1 MPAKQPGWKSLPDT
15 RLELQFTD
23 AKPAY
28 SEPEA
33 VIEAN
38 RCLFC
43 YDAPCIKACPADID
57 IPAFIKKIATAN
69 IRGSAKTIFRAN
81 MLGSSTARV
90 CPVDVLCV
98 GACVLNDLNHQPIQ
112 IGRLQRFATESALA
126 SGNRSAQ
133 ELFPRKADIGKRVA
147 LIGAGPASLACA
159 AYLALEGV
167 ATVIHEKDD
176 RPGGLNTTGV
186 APYKMPADDVLNEVG
201 WLLRN
206 GVELK
211 IGVEIGKDIQF
222 DHLINDYDAVFLGVG
237 LGGDRPL
244 GIPGEKGPGVWGA
257 TGLIRKIKNDPAFE
271 IPADVK
277 AAVVI
282 GGGNTAIDIA
292 RELAM
297 LGLADVKILYRR
309 TVREMPGYAH
319 ELAGAR
325 KYGVRL
331 FEGLTPTEVI
341 RDNGRV
347 QAFRVTSAKSGR
359 THDYPCDWVVEAIG
373 QERHAGAIAVDIET
387 DDRGRVIV
395 DPVTRQ
401 TSRTGVYAGGDCVNG
416 GKEVVNAAADGRE
429 AAFDML
435 RDWGITPTLQ
445 PSNR

>member
-1 MPAKQPGWKSLPDT
+1 MTAKQSSWNSLPAT

-28 SEPEA
+28 SESEA

-43 YDAPCIKACPADID
+43 YDAPCTKACPADID

-69 IRGSAKTIFRAN
+69 IRGSAKTIFQAN

-112 IGRLQRFATESALA
+112 IGRLQRHATEAAMASDGRPAL
-126 SGNRSAQ
+126 
-133 ELFPRKADIGKRVA
+133 ELFTPQSGIGKRVA

-159 AYLALEGV
+159 AYLSLEGV
-167 ATVIHEKDD
+167 TTVIYEKDD
-176 RPGGLNTTGV
+176 RPGGLNITGV
-186 APYKMPADDVLNEVG
+186 APYKMPADDGLNEVE

-211 IGVEIGKDIQF
+211 TGVEIGHDIQF
-222 DHLINDYDAVFLGVG
+222 EQLINDYDAVFLGVG
-237 LGGDRPL
+237 LGSDRPL
-244 GIPGEKGPGVWGA
+244 GIPGEEGPGVWGA

-271 IPADVK
+271 IPSDVK
-277 AAVVI
+277 TAVVI

-309 TVREMPGYAH
+309 TVQEMPGYAH
-319 ELAGAR
+319 ELVAAR

-331 FEGLTPTEVI
+331 IEGLTPTEVI
-341 RDNGRV
+341 RNNGRV
-347 QAFRVTSAKSGR
+347 QAFRVTSTTSGR
-359 THDYPCDWVVEAIG
+359 IHDYPCNWVVEAIG
-373 QERHAGAIAVDIET
+373 QERHAGAIAVEVET

-395 DPVTRQ
+395 DPLTRQ
-401 TSRTGVYAGGDCVNG
+401 TSRAGVYAGGDCVNG

-435 RDWGITPTLQ
+435 RGWGVTPTLQ
-445 PSNR
+445 PGNR